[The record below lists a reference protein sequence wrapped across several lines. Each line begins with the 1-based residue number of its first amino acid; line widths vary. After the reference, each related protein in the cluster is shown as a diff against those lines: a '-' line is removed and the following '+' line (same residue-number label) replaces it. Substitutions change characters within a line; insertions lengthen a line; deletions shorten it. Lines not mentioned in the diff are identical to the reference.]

1 MLQASSIHF
10 LKELENNNNKP
21 WFDENRSRYEATKA
35 GLEKLV
41 SSLIP
46 AIAAF
51 DEPIGTLQVKD
62 CTFRINRDVRFSK
75 NKSPYKNN
83 MGASF
88 SRGGK
93 KADVA
98 GYYFHFQPGKSFAGG
113 GFYLPQ
119 PAQLA
124 KIRQELDYGFTE
136 WKTLLDNKTFKKY
149 FPDGVD
155 GIDTLIRPPKG
166 YDENNPAIHYLK
178 MKSFIV
184 SKPLTDAEL
193 QSKSLVKDIAKTFEA
208 MKPMLDFLNRA
219 VE

>member
-10 LKELENNNNKP
+10 LQELENNNNKP
-21 WFDENRSRYEATKA
+21 WFDKNRSGYEATKA

-51 DEPIGTLQVKD
+51 DELIGTLQVKD

-93 KADVA
+93 KAEVA
-98 GYYFHFQPGKSFAGG
+98 GYYFHFQPDKSFAGG

-124 KIRQELDYGFTE
+124 KIRQELDYGFAE
-136 WKTLLDNKTFKKY
+136 WKALLDNKTFKKY

-155 GIDTLIRPPKG
+155 GIDSLIRPPKG

-184 SKPLTDAEL
+184 SKPFTDEEL

>member
-21 WFDENRSRYEATKA
+21 WFDENRNKYEATKA

-51 DEPIGTLQVKD
+51 DEPLGTLQVKD

-93 KADVA
+93 KAEIA

-124 KIRQELDYGFTE
+124 KIRQELDYGFAE

-178 MKSFIV
+178 MKNFIV

-193 QSKSLVKDIAKTFEA
+193 QSNSLVKDIAKTFEA
-208 MKPMLDFLNRA
+208 MKPMIDFLNRA

>member
-1 MLQASSIHF
+1 MLQASSIQF

-21 WFDENRSRYEATKA
+21 WFDENRSEYEATKA

-113 GFYLPQ
+113 GFYLPP

-124 KIRQELDYGFTE
+124 KIRQELDYGFAE
-136 WKTLLDNKTFKKY
+136 WKTLLNNKTFKKY

-155 GIDTLIRPPKG
+155 GMDTLIRPPKG

-178 MKSFIV
+178 MKSLFV
-184 SKPLTDAEL
+184 SKPFTDAEL
-193 QSKSLVKDIAKTFEA
+193 QSKALVKDIAKTFEA
-208 MKPMLDFLNRA
+208 MKPMIDFLNRA

>member
-1 MLQASSIHF
+1 MLQASTIQF

-21 WFDENRSRYEATKA
+21 WFDENRSEYEATKA
-35 GLEKLV
+35 DLEKLV

-88 SRGGK
+88 SSGGK

-113 GFYLPQ
+113 GFYLPP

-124 KIRQELDYGFTE
+124 KIRQELDYGFAE
-136 WKTLLDNKTFKKY
+136 WKTLLNNKTFKKY
-149 FPDGVD
+149 FPDGVN
-155 GIDTLIRPPKG
+155 GMDTLIRPPKG

-178 MKSFIV
+178 MKSLFV
-184 SKPLTDAEL
+184 SKPFTDVEL
-193 QSKSLVKDIAKTFEA
+193 QSKALVKDIAKTFEA
-208 MKPMLDFLNRA
+208 MKPMIDFLNRA

>member
-21 WFDENRSRYEATKA
+21 WFDENRNKYEATKA

-51 DEPIGTLQVKD
+51 DEPLGTLQVKD

-93 KADVA
+93 KADIA

-113 GFYLPQ
+113 GFYLPP
-119 PAQLA
+119 PAQLS
-124 KIRQELDYGFTE
+124 KIRQELDYSFAE

-155 GIDTLIRPPKG
+155 GLDTLIRPPKG

-184 SKPLTDAEL
+184 SKPFTDAEL